1 VTLYDGL
8 DAAALADRLALPR
21 VEVFDE
27 IGSTLDEAHRLAAQ
41 GAPAGTMVLA
51 DAQTAGRGRQGR
63 HWRSASGAGV
73 WVTLVERPADGSAL
87 GVLSLRCGLYAAE
100 ALDAL
105 AGARLGVKWPN
116 DLYAGDRKLAGI
128 LVETRWRGSS
138 PDWVAIGFGLN
149 VIPPP
154 PDLETAAG
162 LARGASRLAA
172 LDALIPA
179 LRRAVAAHG
188 ELTAAELARW
198 AERDIASGRIVTA
211 PAPGRAVG
219 ITAAGELLIES
230 GDGRVAPHRSG
241 SLLFAEPL
249 ACS

>member
-1 VTLYDGL
+1 MTLYDGL
-8 DAAALADRLALPR
+8 DAAALAGRLALPR

-41 GAPAGTMVLA
+41 GTPAGTMVLA

-63 HWRSASGAGV
+63 QWRSASGAGV
-73 WVTLVERPADGSAL
+73 WVTLVERPGDGSGL

-100 ALDAL
+100 ALDSL
-105 AGARLGVKWPN
+105 AGARVAVKWPN
-116 DLYAGDRKLAGI
+116 DLYAGDGKLAGI
-128 LVETRWRGSS
+128 LVETRWRASA

-149 VIPPP
+149 VIA

-162 LARGASRLAA
+162 LAPGASRLAA
-172 LDALIPA
+172 LDAVIPA

-188 ELTAAELARW
+188 ELTAAELGRW
-198 AERDIASGRIVTA
+198 AERDIASGRIVTS
-211 PAPGRAVG
+211 PAHGRAVG

-230 GDGRVAPHRSG
+230 GDGRIAPHRSG